1 MDLSVIILN
10 YNVRYLLE
18 ACLESVILAVSD
30 LQAEIIVVDNASSD
44 ESVYMVQAKYPEIKL
59 IINNVNTGF
68 SKGNNQGV
76 TTARGDYILI
86 LNPDTIINSDAV
98 LTSLLYLKEHKG
110 TGAVGVKMINGHG
123 QYLKESKRGFPDVA
137 SSFFKLSGLNKIFP
151 KSSVFNHYYLGHL
164 SPDQISEVESLTG
177 AFMMMSRNLYQS
189 LNGFDENFFMYGED
203 IDLSYRIRQ
212 SGKKL
217 IYVGNEQIIHLKGR
231 SSTEHSY
238 KHVYDFYNAM
248 SVFVK
253 KYEINPLLKILL
265 LFGIK
270 LTALISW
277 LKRQIV
283 NNFLPVADWLLIS
296 LVLLI
301 VQQSWAIVWF
311 KNPSYFHHKVF
322 LINAISYTLIWLA
335 SLFLFNAYQPLNK
348 HKGQNALQ
356 AILTGTLVILM
367 IYGLLPEAMRTS
379 RAVILVSGIFI
390 SFILPLLRSLLST
403 RGNDFKGIYLG
414 NYEQEAEY
422 NPLFRE
428 LCYQDYFSYL
438 TRIGKKQ
445 ISELFL
451 KELAEQIYS
460 LNLTHLIVDKK
471 SISKDEWLLLSAQL
485 QSKISILV
493 LNDYE
498 PLAFDS
504 SIPGMVS
511 GDINLNMWPFRI
523 KKFLIDLIARI
534 LILPW
539 GWVYKD
545 IRLNYF
551 SLWLGKKQFAGYQN
565 PVESS
570 LPGLTPALWS
580 PLTSRPFYN
589 DDSTAINFEYA
600 RHYNPYLDIKII
612 LNHLFT
618 LKKN

>member
-18 ACLESVILAVSD
+18 TCLESVIQSVTD

-44 ESVYMVQAKYPEIKL
+44 ESVYMVQSKYPEVKL
-59 IINNVNTGF
+59 IINDVNTGF
-68 SKGNNQGV
+68 SKGNNRGV
-76 TTARGDYILI
+76 AEARGDYILI
-86 LNPDTIINSDAV
+86 ANPDTILNSSAV
-98 LTSLLYLKEHKG
+98 HTSLRYLKEHKE

-123 QYLKESKRGFPDVA
+123 HYLEESKRGFPDVV
-137 SSFFKLSGLNKIFP
+137 SSFFKLSGLNKLFP
-151 KSSVFNHYYLGHL
+151 KSPAFNHYYLGHL
-164 SPDQISEVESLTG
+164 SPDQINEVESLTG

-217 IYVGNEQIIHLKGR
+217 IYIGNEQIIHLKGR

-253 KYEINPLLKILL
+253 KYEINPLLKIVL

-270 LTALISW
+270 ITAIISW

-283 NNFLPVADWLLIS
+283 NNFLPVADWFLIALI
-296 LVLLI
+296 LVI
-301 VQQSWAIVWF
+301 VQQSWAMVWF
-311 KNPSYFHHKVF
+311 KNASYFHHKVF
-322 LINAISYTLIWLA
+322 LINAISYTLIWMA

-390 SFILPLLRSLLST
+390 SFVLPLLRSLLTT
-403 RGNDFKGIYLG
+403 RGNNYKGIYLG
-414 NYEQEAEY
+414 SYEEEAEHT
-422 NPLFRE
+422 PLFRK
-428 LCYQDYFSYL
+428 LCYQDFFSYL
-438 TRIGKKQ
+438 TRMDKRK
-445 ISELFL
+445 ISDLFL
-451 KELAEQIYS
+451 KELAELINS

-471 SISKDEWLLLSAQL
+471 SIPKDEWLLLSTQL

-498 PLAFDS
+498 ALSFDS
-504 SIPGMVS
+504 SIPGLVS

-523 KKFLIDLIARI
+523 KKLLIDLIARI

-551 SLWLGKKQFAGYQN
+551 SLLLGRKQFAGYLF
-565 PVESS
+565 PVQDS
-570 LPGLTPALWS
+570 LPGLKQALWS
-580 PLTSRPFYN
+580 PLTSPLFYRE
-589 DDSTAINFEYA
+589 DSTDINFDYA
-600 RHYNPYLDIKII
+600 RYYNSYLDIKII
-612 LNHLFT
+612 LHHLFT